1 MISNFTTVGDNSN
14 VKLRFVCYL
23 VLCSSLLT
31 AQSARVDSYRV
42 IASHPHDPGAFTQGL
57 EFVDGRF
64 YEGTGLNGQST
75 IRIVAP
81 TTGTVVKKQ
90 AIDYMYFGEGIT
102 LFGNKLYE
110 LTWQNGTTLVYDART
125 LQRTG
130 EFHYS
135 GEGWGLTHDPKQLI
149 MSDGTASLR
158 FLDPATFQES
168 GRIYVRDGGRPI
180 PELNELEYIDGEVWA
195 NVWKTNL
202 IARINPTTGQVNSWV
217 DLSGLLTQYEEQG
230 VDVLN
235 GIAYDAAGKRIFVTG
250 KKWPKLF
257 EIQVVPKS
265 R

>member
-1 MISNFTTVGDNSN
+1 MGDNSI
-14 VKLRFVCYL
+14 VTLRFISL
-23 VLCSSLLT
+23 LLWSSLVVPQCV
-31 AQSARVDSYRV
+31 AQTARVDSYRV
-42 IASHPHDPGAFTQGL
+42 VATYPHDPVAFTQGL

-81 TTGTVVKKQ
+81 ATGTVVKKQ
-90 AIDYMYFGEGIT
+90 PIDYMYFGEGIT
-102 LFGNKLYE
+102 VFGNKLYE
-110 LTWQNGTTLVYDART
+110 LTWQNGTALVYDAKT
-125 LQRTG
+125 FERTG
-130 EFHYS
+130 QFHYS
-135 GEGWGLTHDPKQLI
+135 GEGWGLTHDSKQLI
-149 MSDGTASLR
+149 MSDGTPSLR
-158 FLDPATFQES
+158 FLDPATFQET
-168 GRIYVRDGGRPI
+168 GRVFVTDGGRPV

-202 IARINPTTGQVNSWV
+202 IARINPTSGQVNSWV
-217 DLSGLLTQYEEQG
+217 DLTGLLTLREEQG

-235 GIAYDAAGKRIFVTG
+235 GIAYDASAKRIFVTG